1 MIRLIVPARP
11 ARRVALS
18 TRSRGVGVSVE
29 GFTGDV
35 GRRPRG
41 RRGLAEGAQ
50 ATAAAAVEGRVPPND
65 LSAEKAVLSAVLLDN
80 AVIHTV
86 VTEIKEEDFYHP
98 AHQLLYHA
106 MVRLKDENQ
115 PVDLTTLAAHLEAN
129 ALLEA
134 VGGVVALADIADYEA
149 TPANALHYAK
159 IIRDKSVKRRIIH
172 TASEIVS
179 LGYDQTESADKLLD
193 AAESRIFG
201 LSTEQ
206 AKSTLSS
213 IGVQMHD
220 AVNHIDMLMNRS
232 GELTGLSTGFEKLDE
247 LTGGFQPGDLII
259 LAARPSMGKTAFAL
273 NVGRNAAI
281 DHGKKVAVFSLEMT
295 TRSLVMRLL
304 SSEAQVD
311 FSAFRRG
318 LISTEAHG
326 RLMQSAGRL
335 AEAGL
340 WIDDT
345 GAATV
350 LEMRAKSR
358 RLHAQHGL
366 DLVIVDYLQ
375 LAHGDGGAAS
385 REQEISEISRGL
397 KGLAKELDIPVLAL
411 SQLNRGPETRKE
423 DKRPMLADLRESGAI
438 EQDADVIGFIY
449 RDVVYNKETEFENLA
464 ELIIAKQRNG
474 PTDTV
479 RLEFEGRFAQFS
491 DWTASENPYDGA
503 PGGGR
508 HSGPEIGPF
517 GAGSGGGAGAP
528 EYGGGFDDDPF

>member
-1 MIRLIVPARP
+1 
-11 ARRVALS
+11 
-18 TRSRGVGVSVE
+18 VSVE
-29 GFTGDV
+29 GFTGPSS
-35 GRRPRG
+35 RRPR
-41 RRGLAEGAQ
+41 RRRDSSQSADPI
-50 ATAAAAVEGRVPPND
+50 AVTGRVPPSD
-65 LSAEKAVLSAVLLDN
+65 VSAEKAVLSAILLDN
-80 AVIHTV
+80 AVIHSL
-86 VTEIKEEDFYHP
+86 VTEIREEAFYHP
-98 AHQLLYHA
+98 AHQILYQA
-106 MVRLKDENQ
+106 MVRLKDDNQ
-115 PVDLTTLAAHLEAN
+115 PVDLTTLAAYLQSHE
-129 ALLEA
+129 LLEA
-134 VGGVVALADIADYEA
+134 VGGVVALAEIADYEA
-149 TPANALHYAK
+149 TPANAVHYAK
-159 IIRDKSVKRRIIH
+159 IIRDKAIKRQIIH
-172 TASEIVS
+172 VASEIVS

-193 AAESRIFG
+193 AAESRIFA

-206 AKSTLSS
+206 ARASLSS
-213 IGVQMHD
+213 IGVEMHD

-232 GELTGLSTGFEKLDE
+232 GELTGLATGFQKLDE
-247 LTGGFQPGDLII
+247 LTGGLQPGDLFI

-273 NVGRNAAI
+273 NLARNAAI
-281 DHGKKVAVFSLEMT
+281 DYGKRVAVFSLEMT

-318 LISTEAHG
+318 LISTEAHA
-326 RLMQSAGRL
+326 RLMQAAGSL
-335 AEAGL
+335 AEAGI

-345 GAATV
+345 GAASV

-423 DKRPMLADLRESGAI
+423 DKRPILADLRESGAI
-438 EQDADVIGFIY
+438 EQDADLIAFIY
-449 RDVVYNKETEFENLA
+449 RDYVYNKETEHQNMA

-479 RLEFEGRFAQFS
+479 RLEFEGRFARFR
-491 DWTASENPYDGA
+491 DWTLSDNPYDGA

-508 HSGPEIGPF
+508 FDPS
-517 GAGSGGGAGAP
+517 ASGGGGFGSGAR
-528 EYGGGFDDDPF
+528 GFDGGFDDDPF